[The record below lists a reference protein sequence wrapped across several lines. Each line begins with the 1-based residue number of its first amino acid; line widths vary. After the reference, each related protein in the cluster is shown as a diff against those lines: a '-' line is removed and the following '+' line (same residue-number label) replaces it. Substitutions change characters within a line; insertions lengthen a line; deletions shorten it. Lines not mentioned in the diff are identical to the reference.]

1 MKYIQSTFL
10 LICLLLH
17 TLLIKAQQNHFI
29 YIQTENK
36 QPFYLKMDKK
46 IYSSTGSGYLI
57 ISKLKPDNYEFSIGF
72 PKNEW
77 PEQNLQCAILDK
89 DLGFTLKNYSNE
101 GWGLINLQTLAITKS
116 GNPKKN
122 VAATAVST
130 NDSFSN
136 LLSSVVNDPTIKE
149 EPTSVPTVVVP
160 VKVIEIPK
168 PVMPTSETVIIKK
181 QTVKSSNGLEMVYI
195 ESVNGVHD
203 TVNVL
208 IPTATMEL
216 VADKEVKPVAE
227 IVKVKEAEPLPQ
239 TTISSEKD
247 TKFLNIELPNPH
259 ANATVAGPDRST
271 SSPMVNSDCK
281 SFASEEDFM
290 KLRKKM
296 ASANNPEMMI
306 TTAKKI
312 FKTKC
317 FNTDQ
322 VKNLSVLF
330 LKDEGKYAFFDSVY
344 PFVSD
349 AQNFPSLQVQLTDG
363 YYINRFKVMI
373 RH

>member
-10 LICLLLH
+10 LICLLLN

-29 YIQTENK
+29 YIQTDNK

-77 PEQNLQCAILDK
+77 PEQNLQCTILDK
-89 DLGFTLKNYSNE
+89 DLGFTLKNYGNE
-101 GWGLINLQTLAITKS
+101 GWGLLNLQSLSITKA
-116 GNPKKN
+116 GNPKKIE
-122 VAATAVST
+122 ATAIVS
-130 NDSFSN
+130 NADSFSN
-136 LLSSVVNDPTIKE
+136 LLSSVVNDPSIKE
-149 EPTSVPTVVVP
+149 EPATVATVVVP
-160 VKVIEIPK
+160 VKVIDIPK
-168 PVMPTSETVIIKK
+168 PAVPISETVIIKK
-181 QTVKSSNGLEMVYI
+181 QTVKSQNGLEMVYI

-208 IPTATMEL
+208 IPTTIEL
-216 VADKEVKPVAE
+216 LVNTEVKPAAE

-239 TTISSEKD
+239 TSPSSQKD

-259 ANATVAGPDRST
+259 ANATVSGPDRTT
-271 SSPMVNSDCK
+271 SSPLVNSDCK

-296 ASANNPEMMI
+296 ASANNAEMMI
-306 TTAKKI
+306 TNAKKI

-330 LKDEGKYAFFDSVY
+330 LKDEAKYAFFDSVY

-349 AQNFPSLQVQLTDG
+349 AQNFPSLQNQLIDG